1 MIDLTPLEVR
11 KKKGDFRK
19 ALRGYEPA
27 LVDDFLDIVADRLDD
42 LVRENTTLQERVT
55 RAEAQLSEHREREKA
70 LTDALVTAQEMREGV
85 RAQAVAEAEQMT
97 RGAKQEAERLLK
109 SAKTDAEQTLR
120 SANAE
125 AEQTLKAAEQESTQM
140 RAQSLH
146 AMQREEEAL
155 SRLRARQQQL
165 VQSYRTFLA
174 REMEE
179 LQAIAETLDDGA
191 APGGT
196 ATPHASPDGKRGSAA
211 GDDRGGSGKKKA
223 ADAGSNTPV
232 FPDSAPRQ
240 TQQTPRTQQNPQTAS
255 DLGLTIA
262 PPPLELDAVATVMGA
277 VEVEL
282 LPDPDEEPFAPEPV
296 DDWEDYPG
304 PAVRSVNMGTQAVAG
319 DPAVADDP
327 AMADDPAVADELA
340 LHDAISHDEV
350 AYAEIAYDAVEDQPE
365 AEGVTGIE
373 MVEGLEPEEEIGAPD
388 HDATALLENA
398 LKAGY
403 RLELD
408 DEMTDEALPGEAAD
422 DDGGQPRGWLDA
434 IIDDE
439 EN

>member
-42 LVRENTTLQERVT
+42 LVRENATLHERVT
-55 RAEAQLSEHREREKA
+55 RAETQLSEHREREKA

-97 RGAKQEAERLLK
+97 RGAKQEADRVLK
-109 SAKTDAEQTLR
+109 AAKAEAEQTLR
-120 SANAE
+120 SANSE
-125 AEQTLKAAEQESTQM
+125 AEQTLKAAEQEATQM
-140 RAQSLH
+140 RTQSLH

-165 VQSYRTFLA
+165 IQSYRTFLA

-179 LQAIAETLDDGA
+179 LQAIAETLEDGDTPSEGA
-191 APGGT
+191 AKPA
-196 ATPHASPDGKRGSAA
+196 ATGKGSAA
-211 GDDRGGSGKKKA
+211 GERSAAPQKKA
-223 ADAGSNTPV
+223 PTSNAPQ
-232 FPDSAPRQ
+232 FPGSAPKQ
-240 TQQTPRTQQNPQTAS
+240 HTPQTAT

-277 VEVEL
+277 VEVEI

-296 DDWEDYPG
+296 EDWEDYPG
-304 PAVRSVNMGTQAVAG
+304 AAISSVNM
-319 DPAVADDP
+319 
-327 AMADDPAVADELA
+327 DDPAVADELA
-340 LHDAISHDEV
+340 LHDGISHDEI
-350 AYAEIAYDAVEDQPE
+350 AYAEIAYDAVDDQPDTDDE
-365 AEGVTGIE
+365 SGIR

-403 RLELD
+403 RLDLD
-408 DEMTDEALPGEAAD
+408 DEDGDDALDAAD
-422 DDGGQPRGWLDA
+422 EDGGQPKGWLDA